1 MHDVIVIG
9 GGVAG
14 LSAAVRLSEQ
24 GARVLLLEQKPY
36 LGGRTHSF
44 RDRRTGDVVDNG
56 QHLMMGCYHE
66 TRSYLHSIGASH
78 LVSLQPGLRIEFLHP
93 HNGPTSLH
101 CWPLPTPLNVLSGL
115 LSLRSLPFLHRLKLL
130 RIGLE
135 LLSSSKQKEQ
145 ELAQLTVDQWLR
157 HCGQTEENRKYLWNV
172 IAIGTL
178 NDDPKLVSALL
189 FYRVLK
195 AAFMGVASDA
205 SLLIPRAGLSEILI
219 DPAVNLIRRQGGEVL
234 TNHEVDSF
242 SFRGESIEKVFVG
255 KKIFKPRSVI
265 AAVPYFSLLPLLEK
279 RKGEAGLMA
288 NISRLKSSP
297 IITINLW
304 FERHVFDAEFVA
316 VLDSNIQW
324 IFNRT
329 AILSLDKNRQYLSV
343 VISGASKEV
352 QWSKEKLVITTR
364 RELERVIP
372 GLRGVKLLHS
382 LVLKEKRATFSPTPE
397 SLALRPRIHASKEN
411 MVLAGDWVDTGLPA
425 TIEGAVLSGV
435 WAATEVQSILG
446 RTGV

>member
-1 MHDVIVIG
+1 MHDVIIIG

-14 LSAAVRLSEQ
+14 LSAAVRLSKQ
-24 GARVLLLEQKPY
+24 GAKILLLEQKPH
-36 LGGRTHSF
+36 LGGRTYSF
-44 RDRRTGDVVDNG
+44 RDKRTDDVVDNG

-66 TRSYLHSIGASH
+66 TRSYLNLIGASH
-78 LVSLQPGLRIEFLHP
+78 LVSLQPRLRIDFLHP
-93 HNGPTSLH
+93 SNNPATFH
-101 CWPLPTPLNVLSGL
+101 CWPLPAPLNVLSGL
-115 LSLRSLPFLHRLKLL
+115 LTLRSLPFSHRIRLL
-130 RIGLE
+130 RVGME
-135 LLSSSKQKEQ
+135 LMASSKQKEQ
-145 ELAQLTVDQWLR
+145 ELARLTVDQWLR
-157 HCGQTEENRKYLWNV
+157 QCGQTEENRKYLWDV

-195 AAFMGVASDA
+195 AAFMGAASDA

-219 DPAVNLIRRQGGEVL
+219 DPAVNLIRCQGGEVL

-242 SFRGESIEKVFVG
+242 SFRGESIEKVVAG
-255 KKIFKPRSVI
+255 KKTFKTRSVI
-265 AAVPYFSLLPLLEK
+265 AAVPYFSLPPLLGK
-279 RKGEAGLMA
+279 KKGEASLVA

-304 FERHVFDAEFVA
+304 FEKQVFDTEFVA

-329 AILSLDKNRQYLSV
+329 AMFSLDTSRQYLSV

-352 QWSKEKLVITTR
+352 QWTKEKLVTTTR
-364 RELERVIP
+364 RELERVMP
-372 GLRGVKLLHS
+372 ALNGVKLLHS

-397 SLALRPRIHASKEN
+397 SLRLRPDALTETKN
-411 MVLAGDWVDTGLPA
+411 LVLAGDWIDTGLPA
-425 TIEGAVLSGV
+425 TIEGAILSGRR
-435 WAATEVQSILG
+435 AATEVLK
-446 RTGV
+446 RMH

>member
-1 MHDVIVIG
+1 MYDTIIIG

-24 GARVLLLEQKPY
+24 GAKVLLLEQKPH
-36 LGGRTHSF
+36 LGGRTYSF
-44 RDRRTGDVVDNG
+44 RDKRTGDVVDNG

-66 TRSYLHSIGASH
+66 TRRYLAFIGSSH
-78 LVSLQPGLRIEFLHP
+78 LVSLQPRLQIDFLHP
-93 HNGPTSLH
+93 QNGPATLH
-101 CWPLPTPLNVLSGL
+101 CWPLPAPLNVLSGL
-115 LSLRSLPFLHRLKLL
+115 LSLRSLSFPHRIRLL
-130 RIGLE
+130 RIGME

-145 ELAQLTVDQWLR
+145 ALAQMTVDQWLSQ
-157 HCGQTEENRKYLWNV
+157 CGQTGENRKYLWDV

-195 AAFMGVASDA
+195 AAFMGAASDA
-205 SLLIPRAGLSEILI
+205 SLLIPRAGLSEILV
-219 DPAVNLIRRQGGEVL
+219 DPAVNLIRSHGGEVL
-234 TNHEVDSF
+234 TNHEVDSL
-242 SFRGESIEKVFVG
+242 SFQGEKIAKVVVG
-255 KKIFKPRSVI
+255 KNIFKTRSVI

-279 RKGEAGLMA
+279 RKADSGLVA

-304 FERHVFDAEFVA
+304 FERHVFDTEFVA
-316 VLDSNIQW
+316 VLDSHIQW

-329 AILSLDKNRQYLSV
+329 EMLSLDRNRQYLSV

-352 QWSKEKLVITTR
+352 LWGKEKLVATTR
-364 RELERVIP
+364 SELERVIP
-372 GLRGVKLLHS
+372 DLKGVKLIHS

-397 SLALRPRIHASKEN
+397 SLALRPNPLTETKN
-411 MVLAGDWVDTGLPA
+411 LVLAGDWINTGLPA
-425 TIEGAVLSGV
+425 TIEGAVLSGHR
-435 WAATEVQSILG
+435 AADEAFSLM
-446 RTGV
+446 R